1 MKYEMFL
8 IRGLFAACLLVSG
21 LILGTMLFSTGLSIP
36 AGTGTAGVASITA
49 ATGCAVPPDG
59 VMCVKVRS

>member
-21 LILGTMLFSTGLSIP
+21 LILGTMLFSNGLGVP
-36 AGTGTAGVASITA
+36 AGAGTAGVASISG
-49 ATGCAVPPDG
+49 ATGCALPPDG

>member
-21 LILGTMLFSTGLSIP
+21 LILGTMLFTTGVNIP
-36 AGTGTAGVASITA
+36 AGAGSAGVASLVHA
-49 ATGCAVPPDG
+49 SGCALPPDG